1 MTVEG
6 AMTPSEGSD
15 AVELYERGG
24 EHDSAGREEEAIPL
38 YEQALAAGLAG
49 ELRARCLLQLG
60 SSLRNVGRVDE
71 AVALLQD
78 ARHEFRDF
86 RPLRAFFA
94 LALHSAGRDRDAL
107 RELLEAIADE
117 GEYAR
122 SLRAYAAEL

>member
-1 MTVEG
+1 MSSTD
-6 AMTPSEGSD
+6 PID
-15 AVELYERGG
+15 AVDLYEQGG
-24 EHDSAGREEEAIPL
+24 EHDSAGREEQAIPL

-71 AVALLQD
+71 AVTLLEN
-78 ARHEFRDF
+78 ARREFPEF
-86 RPLRAFFA
+86 RPLRAFLA

-107 RELLEAIADE
+107 RELLETIADE
-117 GEYAR
+117 GEYQR

>member
-1 MTVEG
+1 MSS
-6 AMTPSEGSD
+6 MDPLD
-15 AVELYERGG
+15 AVDLYEQGG
-24 EHDSAGREEEAIPL
+24 EHDSAGREEQAIPL

-71 AVALLQD
+71 AVTLLEN
-78 ARHEFRDF
+78 ARREFAEF
-86 RPLRAFFA
+86 RPLRAFLA

-107 RELLEAIADE
+107 RELLETIADE
-117 GEYAR
+117 GEYQR